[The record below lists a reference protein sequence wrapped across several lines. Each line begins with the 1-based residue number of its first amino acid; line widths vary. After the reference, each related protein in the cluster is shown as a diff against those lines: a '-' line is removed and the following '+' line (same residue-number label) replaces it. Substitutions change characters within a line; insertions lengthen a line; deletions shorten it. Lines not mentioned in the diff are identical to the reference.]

1 MTTKAAFSPEEWNVV
16 LEGPPTAGLIVIT
29 AAHGGMF
36 RETIAMSKAYVEAR
50 SQHGESELLD
60 EIVAAK
66 PHIDHT
72 RHHSAE
78 ELKDTGLA
86 HLRDAMALLASKAT
100 AEERDDYGRFV
111 LNLANKV
118 AAAHREGGQS
128 VSPALRPA
136 LGWPGGCGQARRW
149 ACSSVPSSPCR
160 QFRASATRPRTT
172 SGGSPGVLARC
183 HSVGSSCSPGARSGE
198 TTLGSP
204 PASIRRHE
212 PGAQPSRFSTIPRVL
227 GETRWPFSS
236 FPSVRSVTPVA
247 SAKARLS
254 RMPSSTRRATT

>member
-16 LEGPPTAGLIVIT
+16 LEGPPTAGMIVIT

-36 RETIAMSKAYVEAR
+36 RETVAMSKAYVEAR

-66 PHIDHT
+66 PHVDHT

-128 VSPALRPA
+128 VSPAEAAAIQEIAAA
-136 LGWPGGCGQARRW
+136 LG
-149 ACSSVPSSPCR
+149 
-160 QFRASATRPRTT
+160 TT
-172 SGGSPGVLARC
+172 GS
-183 HSVGSSCSPGARSGE
+183 
-198 TTLGSP
+198 
-204 PASIRRHE
+204 
-212 PGAQPSRFSTIPRVL
+212 
-227 GETRWPFSS
+227 
-236 FPSVRSVTPVA
+236 
-247 SAKARLS
+247 
-254 RMPSSTRRATT
+254 